1 MADSL
6 ASLVLLENIYD
17 ARVTAENHPLSCSV
31 DVPLSRRAFLCTS
44 YADIPLKVMQA
55 IFLCISIKNLKLT
68 ASLDCSQLSNQNTRA
83 VPCEALNF
91 PGLMLVRT

>member
-1 MADSL
+1 MMRGL
-6 ASLVLLENIYD
+6 P
-17 ARVTAENHPLSCSV
+17 AENHPLSCSV

-68 ASLDCSQLSNQNTRA
+68 ASLDCSQLKQPKYKSSSMRGT
-83 VPCEALNF
+83 NF
-91 PGLMLVRT
+91 PGLMLVRM